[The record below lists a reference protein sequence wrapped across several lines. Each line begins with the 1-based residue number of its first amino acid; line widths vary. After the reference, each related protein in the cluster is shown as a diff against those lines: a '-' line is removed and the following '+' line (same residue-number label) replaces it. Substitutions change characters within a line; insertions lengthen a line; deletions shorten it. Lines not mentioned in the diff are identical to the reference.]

1 MQCDDF
7 HNILISSSALI
18 REYVFFFALFA
29 MFQLDK
35 DFDSIS
41 NGLFQCLQHKRAFSQ
56 EKSPL
61 ANHLQQMGGAQ
72 LEILPDPKNTRS

>member
-7 HNILISSSALI
+7 HKVLISSSALI
-18 REYVFFFALFA
+18 REYVLFFVLRA

-35 DFDSIS
+35 DFDSMS
-41 NGLFQCLQHKRAFSQ
+41 NGHFQCLQHKRAYSQ

-61 ANHLQQMGGAQ
+61 ANQLQQMGGAQ
-72 LEILPDPKNTRS
+72 LEDPP

>member
-7 HNILISSSALI
+7 HNVLISSSTLI
-18 REYVFFFALFA
+18 REYVLFFALFA

-41 NGLFQCLQHKRAFSQ
+41 NGHFQCLQHKRAFSQ
-56 EKSPL
+56 EMSPL
-61 ANHLQQMGGAQ
+61 ANHPQQMGGAQ
-72 LEILPDPKNTRS
+72 LEDPP